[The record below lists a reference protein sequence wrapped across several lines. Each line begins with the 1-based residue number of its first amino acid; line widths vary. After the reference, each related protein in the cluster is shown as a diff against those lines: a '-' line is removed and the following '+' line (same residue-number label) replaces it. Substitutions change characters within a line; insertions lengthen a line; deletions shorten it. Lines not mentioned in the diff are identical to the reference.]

1 MIIKIKWQKK
11 NGINVIRINCFK
23 SEWNFIKNNIMNSNL
38 PNLLGFKEEDIDW
51 IKCHELACKN
61 LVKVV
66 CDYWNNG
73 INNTSEIMKI
83 LKISRGTVIKYLKQ
97 GVDIGWC
104 NYDVK
109 EVNKNK
115 YINNG
120 IKLKEKNSKQIVQLT
135 LDKLFINKFISMTD
149 AAKQTNINQ
158 SSISNC
164 CRGKSK
170 TAGGYRWMYYEDY
183 IKTNNKIL

>member
-1 MIIKIKWQKK
+1 
-11 NGINVIRINCFK
+11 
-23 SEWNFIKNNIMNSNL
+23 
-38 PNLLGFKEEDIDW
+38 
-51 IKCHELACKN
+51 
-61 LVKVV
+61 
-66 CDYWNNG
+66 
-73 INNTSEIMKI
+73 MKI